1 MKGGWE
7 YDEGEVIWTGDLPD
21 TQVLMG
27 SGEATDPLFAGAL
40 RRAVIQRKA
49 GVDTVHTTRTIM
61 AGLMMTLEGTVSAV
75 TCRNAIINEFGSD
88 PNKAMS
94 FVDDALATM
103 GSMVTTLACTL
114 HTAVTGESCDPEVHD
129 HRDMA
134 LHLGQHMSA
143 LIESG
148 LRRGPRCAAR
158 PRVRPARGRRVR
170 LPGVRGLRRG
180 GSRRLTRDRGLPTR
194 GALAPGNA
202 WMAQR

>member
-88 PNKAMS
+88 PNKAMC

-103 GSMVTTLACTL
+103 GSMVTTMACTL
-114 HTAVTGESCDPEVHD
+114 HTAVTGELCDPEVHD

-148 LRRGPRCAAR
+148 LRQIEAVEVPD
-158 PRVRPARGRRVR
+158 VLLDLEYDR
-170 LPGVRGLRRG
+170 LEAGECDCPECVAC
-180 GSRRLTRDRGLPTR
+180 DEEDHDD
-194 GALAPGNA
+194 
-202 WMAQR
+202 